1 MGIAR
6 HCKYGNRIFED
17 CHLATST
24 LFHTARHSIPSSS
37 HMECWGRTS
46 RLWRHLLGLSC
57 GVNSLGLSSI
67 TYKIMLGKRTR
78 KSLPTLRFFRHLT
91 LWFYVLDKW
100 SGRGKWLQDV
110 LTDIYFYF
118 TSPHKQFLLPISQHA
133 LLFFFGSHLESASF
147 CCSFLMLGTILYE
160 PEGPGS
166 QGKKHGGYEGTR
178 SRGPSMH
185 GMQRSLVNILWQPMP
200 HFLSRE
206 KIL

>member
-6 HCKYGNRIFED
+6 HCKYGNRIFGD

-24 LFHTARHSIPSSS
+24 VFHTARHSIPSSS
-37 HMECWGRTS
+37 HMGCWGRTS

-67 TYKIMLGKRTR
+67 TYKIMLGKRNR
-78 KSLPTLRFFRHLT
+78 KSLSTPRFFRHLT
-91 LWFYVLDKW
+91 LWFYVLVKW

-118 TSPHKQFLLPISQHA
+118 TSPHSSSSC
-133 LLFFFGSHLESASF
+133 LFHGMH
-147 CCSFLMLGTILYE
+147 CSFSLEATLTQQAFVAASLCLEQYCMNPRVLG
-160 PEGPGS
+160 